1 MGIAKSLNLAPCLA
15 ILLAACASQ
24 PSGQTY
30 SSSETRTAMNVDYG
44 EVVEVR
50 VVKIEGYS
58 TGIGTMGGAS
68 VGHAVGAAGAAS
80 VGGSFGGIVV
90 ASMTGVAGAVAGSAI
105 ERKLREDE
113 ALEITVKMDN
123 ARTIAIVQAG
133 DVIFEPGDRV
143 RVVFGPD
150 GSARVTSI

>member
-1 MGIAKSLNLAPCLA
+1 
-15 ILLAACASQ
+15 
-24 PSGQTY
+24 
-30 SSSETRTAMNVDYG
+30 MNVDYG
-44 EVVEVR
+44 EVVDVR

-58 TGIGTMGGAS
+58 TGVGTLGGAS

-90 ASMTGVAGAVAGSAI
+90 AAMTGVAGAVAGSAI

-113 ALEITVKMDN
+113 ALEITVEMDN
-123 ARTIAIVQAG
+123 ARTIAVVQAG

-150 GSARVTSI
+150 GSARITGI